1 MTPAALGAG
10 LGAGMGA
17 GLWLI
22 ARGIWPPRPSLPD
35 ALAAL
40 RRTPAPA
47 PVLGEA
53 ESGALLAR
61 LGRPIAR
68 GVGDERGAGLISAAM
83 RRDLHV
89 LGRSPEHHLAEKLGV
104 AVFGLLLAPAVA
116 AALYA
121 TAGVQLPVVI
131 PLWGS
136 LLMAAAGFFV
146 PDLSIRSRV
155 AERRRDF
162 RHALSAFLDLV
173 VIAIAG
179 GTGVEG
185 ALRKAAAVGDGW
197 AFASLRGALEAARL
211 SRETPW
217 ASLGRLG
224 AELGVGEL
232 EEMAASVS
240 LAGTE
245 GARVRQS
252 LAAKAE
258 SLRMHRRADAE
269 SEGQAAT
276 ERMSLPVA
284 VMVLGFMLFIGF
296 AAVTRVV
303 YAL

>member
-1 MTPAALGAG
+1 
-10 LGAGMGA
+10 
-17 GLWLI
+17 
-22 ARGIWPPRPSLPD
+22 
-35 ALAAL
+35 
-40 RRTPAPA
+40 
-47 PVLGEA
+47 
-53 ESGALLAR
+53 
-61 LGRPIAR
+61 
-68 GVGDERGAGLISAAM
+68 M

-89 LGRSPEHHLAEKLGV
+89 LGRTPEHHLAEKLAV
-104 AVFGLLLAPAVA
+104 ALFGLLLAPAVA
-116 AALYA
+116 AGLYA
-121 TAGVQLPVVI
+121 SSGVLLPIAV

-136 LLMAAAGFFV
+136 LLMAIGGFFV
-146 PDLSIRSRV
+146 PDLTIRSRV

-185 ALRKAAAVGDGW
+185 ALRKASAVGDGW
-197 AFASLRGALEAARL
+197 AFGSLRRALDAARL

-224 AELGVGEL
+224 AELGVTEL
-232 EEMAASVS
+232 EEMAASVG

-276 ERMSLPVA
+276 ERMSLPVGL
-284 VMVLGFMLFIGF
+284 MVLGFMLFIGF
-296 AAVTRVV
+296 AAVARVV